1 VFTAFEAGMP
11 IVGILAGRALGE
23 LMGPRAEYG
32 AIFFLLGAGALL
44 LWPRGDEDREER
56 RLGLLARSRGIAVLG
71 LGLGISLDELTI
83 GLSAGLV
90 GLPIAITVA
99 WIALQAFAA
108 AQIGIRLGARIGDR
122 FRERAQWLAGVTLV
136 VVAVILLVLKLYP
149 I

>member
-1 VFTAFEAGMP
+1 MP

-71 LGLGISLDELTI
+71 LGLGISLDEHR
-83 GLSAGLV
+83 GLDRPPVFCCSSDRDSAWR
-90 GLPIAITVA
+90 AYRR
-99 WIALQAFAA
+99 
-108 AQIGIRLGARIGDR
+108 QI
-122 FRERAQWLAGVTLV
+122 
-136 VVAVILLVLKLYP
+136 P
-149 I
+149 